1 MMERW
6 RKPTRGE
13 REGRSAGRRL
23 VGWVATLVSLAVW
36 CSPVVGDVEAKPE
49 EETSGIPEIMVVV
62 TGERIEV
69 PVSESI
75 ASATVITEE
84 EIEETG
90 AATVAQALRAV
101 PGVAVRESGQLG
113 AVAQVSLRG
122 GRPAQMLVLVD
133 GRRAS
138 TPAFLGGTD
147 LSKFPL
153 AEVERIEVIRGPASS
168 LYGSEAMGGVINII
182 TKRPTEH
189 GARVGIG
196 FGSNGRA
203 ERGLSLFG
211 AGSAPWQLTA
221 SFPHF
226 GGERANSEYSAT
238 DLSGKVT
245 LPVWKGWEMSVR
257 GNIYRDTL
265 GLPGADTA
273 GTGYAD
279 PDDHMWWMRSSLD
292 LVARRERA
300 SDEFEFR
307 AYRVRQELHN
317 VAPGLDWLS
326 FEPTVFDTLVTGT
339 TEAGEAVYRRSL
351 GAHELVVGGEYRS
364 ERYQDVEAQDSVVL
378 GEQDRGIVNRAV
390 YVQDRWSVSEGTDVV
405 LGARYDD
412 HSRAGGKLA
421 PRVGV
426 SHVVGDGLRARAS
439 YGEGFRVPNLV
450 ELYYNAFGY
459 VGNPDLKPEQSRQWE
474 VGLNALRGRDE
485 FDVVVFWNKVS
496 DQIAWLGTTYE
507 NLEEARQR
515 GVEVSW
521 EHRFRGGA
529 RLALSYTNLN
539 AKDLATGQRLLRVAR
554 EQISATLARRT
565 REWGVALTGRW
576 QGERPDVLGYD
587 PDTWEPV
594 VGDLPAY
601 TVLDLRVEHSVGDRA
616 RPYLMIRNMLDKS
629 YQPIAG
635 YPAEGR
641 TAEVGLTVDW

>member
-6 RKPTRGE
+6 RRTARGE
-13 REGRSAGRRL
+13 RKVRSAGRRL
-23 VGWVATLVSLAVW
+23 LGWVATLVCLAVW
-36 CSPVVGDVEAKPE
+36 CLPVVGEGEAEPE
-49 EETSGIPEIMVVV
+49 EETSGVPEITVVV

-84 EIEETG
+84 EIEQTG
-90 AATVAQALRAV
+90 AATVAEALRAV

-182 TKRPTEH
+182 TKRPAEH
-189 GARVGIG
+189 GARVTTG

-203 ERGLSLFG
+203 EGRLALFG

-221 SFPHF
+221 SLPHF
-226 GGERANSEYSAT
+226 GGERPNSEYSAT
-238 DLSGKVT
+238 DLSGKVV
-245 LPVWKGWEMSVR
+245 LPRWKDWEVSLR
-257 GNIYRDTL
+257 GNIYYDTL
-265 GLPGADTA
+265 GLPGADA
-273 GTGYAD
+273 GGTGYAD
-279 PDDHMWWMRSSLD
+279 PDDHMWWRRSSLD
-292 LVARRERA
+292 LAARRQMA
-300 SDEFEFR
+300 SGEFEFR
-307 AYRVRQELHN
+307 TYRVTQELHN
-317 VAPGLDWLS
+317 LAPGLDWMT
-326 FEPTVFDTLVTGT
+326 FEPTVFDSLVTGT
-339 TEAGEAVYRRSL
+339 TEAAEAVYRRSL
-351 GAHELVVGGEYRS
+351 GVHELVVGGEYRT
-364 ERYQDVEAQDSVVL
+364 ERYQDVETQDGAAL
-378 GEQDRGIVNRAV
+378 GEQDQGIVNRAA
-390 YVQDRWSVSEGTDVV
+390 YIQDRWSAGEATEVV

-412 HSRAGGKLA
+412 HSRAGGELA

-439 YGEGFRVPNLV
+439 YAEGFRAPNLV

-459 VGNPDLKPEQSRQWE
+459 VGNPNLKPERSRQWE

-485 FDVVVFWNKVS
+485 FDVAVFWSKVK
-496 DQIAWLGTTYE
+496 DQIAWLGMTYE
-507 NLEEARQR
+507 NVEEARQR

-529 RLALSYTNLN
+529 RLALSYASLN
-539 AKDLATGQRLLRVAR
+539 AKDLMTGERLLRVPRA
-554 EQISATLARRT
+554 QISATLARRT
-565 REWGVALTGRW
+565 REWEVALIGRW

-587 PDTWEPV
+587 LDTWEPV

-601 TVLDLRVEHSVGDRA
+601 AVVDLRVEHGVGDRA
-616 RPYLMIRNMLDKS
+616 RPYLMVRNLLDKS

-641 TAEVGLTVDW
+641 SAELGLTADW